1 MADQS
6 LHIQCLG
13 LNHNSASLALREQ
26 LAFTPHRLN
35 AALARIG
42 CGDEPAWCNLRELV
56 ILSTCNRVELY
67 AVSLGSGFDQLE
79 TLLAEIHDF
88 HSPELAPALYKF
100 LDEDAISHLMRV
112 AAGLDSV
119 VLGEPQILGQVTDA
133 YMAARR
139 VGSAGKILSRLLQ
152 SAIQAGKRARTETA
166 IGHNPASIASVAIK
180 LISETVPDIASS
192 RIMVLGAGEMAELA
206 VEALRKR
213 GAEQIVVV
221 NRTVQKA
228 QELADRWN
236 GQAAALEMLLEL
248 LPETDIVITSTG
260 APHTIIHRSMVE
272 KSMLDREGKPLVF
285 MDIAVP
291 RDVDTEVNQIPGVSL
306 FDMDTLSEQLHTSLA
321 QRQAEIPH
329 VEAILT
335 EERARF
341 IEYLATLDI
350 LPLIIEL
357 RTRVDAI
364 REAEVHR
371 AIRRMPDLSPE
382 DEQRI
387 DILTKS
393 IVQKILHNPTIRLRE
408 VAGSSHASEYAD
420 VTRGL
425 FGLD

>member
-13 LNHNSASLALREQ
+13 LNHNSASVALREQ

-42 CGDEPAWCNLRELV
+42 CGDDPAWSNLRELV

-67 AVSLGSGFDQLE
+67 AVTIGSSFDQLE
-79 TLLAEIHDF
+79 NFLAEVQDIH
-88 HSPELAPALYKF
+88 HSGLPPAVYQLM
-100 LDEDAISHLMRV
+100 DEQVVSHLMRV

-133 YMAARR
+133 YTAARR
-139 VGSAGKILSRLLQ
+139 IGSSGKILSRLFQ
-152 SAIQAGKRARTETA
+152 TAIQAGKRARTETA

-180 LISETVPDIASS
+180 LISETVPDIAAS

-213 GAEQIVVV
+213 GANQIVVV
-221 NRTVQKA
+221 NRTIQRA
-228 QELADRWN
+228 QELANRWN
-236 GQAAALEMLLEL
+236 GQAAALEALLEL
-248 LPETDIVITSTG
+248 LPDTDIVITSTG
-260 APHTIIHRSMVE
+260 APHTIIHKSMVN
-272 KSMLDREGKPLVF
+272 KSMRGRAHQPQVF

-291 RDVDTEVNQIPGVSL
+291 RDVDADVVEVPGVRL
-306 FDMDTLSEQLHTSLA
+306 FDMDTLSQQLQSSLA
-321 QRQAEIPH
+321 QRKAEIPL
-329 VEAILT
+329 VESILA
-335 EERARF
+335 EEHAHF
-341 IEYLATLDI
+341 IDYLATLDL

-357 RTRVDAI
+357 RTRVNAI
-364 REAEVHR
+364 REAEVDR
-371 AIRRMPDLSPE
+371 AIRRMPDLTPE

-387 DILTKS
+387 DALTKS

-408 VAGSSHASEYAD
+408 VAGSSFASDYAD
-420 VTRGL
+420 ITRGL

>member
-13 LNHNSASLALREQ
+13 LNHNSASVALREQ
-26 LAFTPHRLN
+26 FAFTPHRLYT
-35 AALARIG
+35 ALARIG
-42 CGDEPAWCNLRELV
+42 CGDDPTWSNLRELV

-67 AVSLGSGFDQLE
+67 AISVGPNFDQLE
-79 TLLAEIHDF
+79 TLLRDTHNS
-88 HSPELAPALYKF
+88 HSPELTTASYKL
-100 LDEDAISHLMRV
+100 LDEDAISHLMEV

-119 VLGEPQILGQVTDA
+119 VLGEPQILGQVTEA

-139 VGSAGKILSRLLQ
+139 VGSAGKILSRLFQ
-152 SAIQAGKRARTETA
+152 AAIQAGKRARTETA

-180 LISETVPDIASS
+180 LISESVPDIAAS

-206 VEALRKR
+206 VESLRKR
-213 GAEQIVVV
+213 GAGKIVVV
-221 NRTVQKA
+221 NRTVKKA

-236 GQAAALEMLLEL
+236 GQAAALEMLLEM
-248 LPETDIVITSTG
+248 LPEADIVITSTG
-260 APHTIIHRSMVE
+260 APHTIIHKSMVE
-272 KSMLDREGKPLVF
+272 KSMLERRGEPAVF

-291 RDVDTEVNQIPGVSL
+291 RDVDTDVNEVPGVRL
-306 FDMDTLSEQLHTSLA
+306 FDMDTLSQHLQSSLA

-329 VEAILT
+329 VKVILA
-335 EERARF
+335 EEHARF
-341 IEYLATLDI
+341 VEYMATLDL

-357 RTRVDAI
+357 RRRVDAI
-364 REAEVHR
+364 REAEVDR
-371 AIRRMPDLSPE
+371 AIRRMPDLTPE

-387 DILTKS
+387 DALTKT

-408 VAGSSHASEYAD
+408 VAGSSHADDYAD
-420 VTRGL
+420 ITRGL

>member
-26 LAFTPHRLN
+26 FAFTPHRLN

-42 CGDEPAWCNLRELV
+42 CGDDPAWSNMRELV

-67 AVSLGSGFDQLE
+67 AVSLGSEFEQLE
-79 TLLAEIHDF
+79 SLLADTHNF
-88 HSPELAPALYKF
+88 QSPKLAPALYKL
-100 LDEDAISHLMRV
+100 LDEDAISHLLRV

-139 VGSAGKILSRLLQ
+139 VGSAGKILSRMFQ

-180 LISETVPDIASS
+180 LISEIVPDIASS
-192 RIMVLGAGEMAELA
+192 RIMVLGAGEMAELS

-213 GAEQIVVV
+213 GAEQVVVV
-221 NRTVQKA
+221 NRTIQKA

-236 GQAAALEMLLEL
+236 GQAAALEMLLDL
-248 LPETDIVITSTG
+248 LSETDIVITSTG
-260 APHTIIHRSMVE
+260 APHTIVHRTMVE
-272 KSMLDREGKPLVF
+272 KSMLTRGGRPLVF

-291 RDVDTEVNQIPGVSL
+291 RDVDTDVNEIPGVRL
-306 FDMDTLSEQLHTSLA
+306 FDMDTLSQQLQSSLA

-329 VEAILT
+329 VEAILA
-335 EERARF
+335 EERAHF
-341 IEYLATLDI
+341 IEYLATLDL

-357 RTRVDAI
+357 RSRVNAI
-364 REAEVHR
+364 REAEVDR
-371 AIRRMPDLSPE
+371 AIRRMPDLTPE

-387 DILTKS
+387 DALTKS

-408 VAGSSHASEYAD
+408 VAGSSHASDYAD